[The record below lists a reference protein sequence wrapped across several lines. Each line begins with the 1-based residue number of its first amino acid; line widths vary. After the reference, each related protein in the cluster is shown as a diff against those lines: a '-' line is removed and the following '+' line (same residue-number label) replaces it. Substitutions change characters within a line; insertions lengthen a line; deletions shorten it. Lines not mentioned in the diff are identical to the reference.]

1 MGDMPWVVLVT
12 GSRHWTDPEPLI
24 EFLKRFEVAE
34 GIGPTL
40 LHGDCTGLDRLAADL
55 VTRSSRPWLVHA
67 FPAPFKALG
76 KKAGPRRNQLMVN
89 TLIQYS
95 AAGYRTAIG
104 AFPVPDS
111 VGTWNCVSYANEMGF
126 KPEVWHP

>member
-1 MGDMPWVVLVT
+1 MGEMPWAVLVT

-24 EFLKRFEVAE
+24 AFLKRFEVAE

-40 LHGDCTGLDRLAADL
+40 LHGDCAGVDRLAADL

-67 FPAPFKALG
+67 FP
-76 KKAGPRRNQLMVN
+76 GPRRNQLMVN
-89 TLIQYS
+89 MLIQYS

-104 AFPVPDS
+104 AFPLPDS
-111 VGTWNCVSYANEMGF
+111 VGTWNCVSYANEMGL